1 MKKAIKLTLAVVL
14 LMGATST
21 FAQKF
26 GRINSEEIIAVMPE
40 TKEMQT
46 NMQAYVKN
54 LQDEME
60 ALQVEY
66 NNKLQEFQ
74 KNFETYSEAVRDMK
88 SKDLESITNRIREF
102 EQVAREDIQKKQY
115 ELLAPIHEKLR
126 LAINKVSAEGGYLAV
141 FDIVAGSLAYF
152 DEAALTDLA
161 PAIRKEL
168 GIPENA
174 TPISA
179 N

>member
-1 MKKAIKLTLAVVL
+1 MKLTLAVVL
-14 LMGATST
+14 MMSATSL

-26 GRINSEEIIAVMPE
+26 GRINSNEIIAVMPE
-40 TKEMQT
+40 TKEMET

-66 NNKLQEFQ
+66 NNKMQEFQ

-102 EQVAREDIQKKQY
+102 EQVAREDIQKKQN
-115 ELLAPIHEKLR
+115 ELAAPIYEKAKN
-126 LAINKVSAEGGYLAV
+126 AIDKVAAMGGYLAV
-141 FDIVAGSLAYF
+141 FDTAMGSLAYY
-152 DEAALTDLA
+152 DAAALTDIA
-161 PAIRKEL
+161 PEVKKEL
-168 GIPENA
+168 GVPANA
-174 TPISA
+174 TPA
-179 N
+179 GN